1 MEQLEV
7 TIRPLRYSDAAAVQ
21 RYASDERVA
30 LTTNIPQ
37 PYPEIDYPLLY
48 RLATVIAA

>member
-7 TIRPLRYSDAAAVQ
+7 TIRPLRLSDAAAVQ

-30 LTTNIPQ
+30 RTATIPQ
-37 PYPEIDYPLLY
+37 PYPGKWRGNFRQE
-48 RLATVIAA
+48 RR